1 MYKVLIVEDTLAIR
15 EEIYDILLME
25 GYEVFQA
32 ENGLIGFELALKEQP
47 DLIVSDILM
56 PELNGFEMFEK
67 LQTNNKTVS
76 IPLIFLSAKAE
87 KEDIRI
93 GMNLGAEDYLTKP
106 TNVDDLLNAVK
117 NKIKKKLI
125 IDQTISAK
133 TGALSKILQSQK
145 NELDNYS
152 HLISHELK
160 SSLRNISDLLTWSQ
174 EDRDETNNFQDSTI
188 NFQLMEDRI
197 EKMDLL
203 LAKLEH
209 YNNITSATFKNKLVN
224 SNTIVK
230 RIINEIHKPSAV
242 TIKIKNELPTLFVD
256 ENMVEKVF
264 KILIGNA
271 LNHID
276 KKTGFIEIACDITQ
290 KDYVFSIT
298 DNGIGI
304 HEKYHKKIFNMFE
317 AMESTKSAGI
327 GLSMAKKI
335 ISHYNGQV
343 YLKSIPNVETT
354 FYFNLP
360 ISEVS
365 PVKQRI

>member
-1 MYKVLIVEDTLAIR
+1 MYKVLIVEDTSAIR
-15 EEIYDILLME
+15 EEIYDILFME

-32 ENGLIGFELALKEQP
+32 KNGLIGFELALKEQP

-67 LQTNNKTVS
+67 MQQNNITMS

-87 KEDIRI
+87 ADDIRI

-106 TNVDDLLNAVK
+106 TNVNDLLNAVK

-125 IDQTISAK
+125 LDQNIITK
-133 TGALSKILQSQK
+133 TDALSKILQDQRA
-145 NELDNYS
+145 ELDNYS
-152 HLISHELK
+152 HLISHEFK

-174 EDRDETNNFQDSTI
+174 EDRDGTNDFPDSAI
-188 NFQLMEDRI
+188 NFQMMEDRI

-203 LAKLEH
+203 LARLEQ
-209 YNNITSATFKNKLVN
+209 YNNITPATFKDILVN
-224 SNTIVK
+224 SNTIVS
-230 RIINEIHKPSAV
+230 RIITETHKPAAV
-242 TIKIKNELPTLFVD
+242 TIKIKNELPNLYVD
-256 ENMVEKVF
+256 RNMVEKVF
-264 KILIGNA
+264 IILIENA

-276 KKTGFIEIACDITQ
+276 TKTGLIEIACETTQ
-290 KDYVFSIT
+290 KDHIFSIL

-304 HEKYHKKIFNMFE
+304 HEKHHKTIFNMFE
-317 AMESTKSAGI
+317 AIDSTKSAGI

-335 ISHYNGQV
+335 ISHYNGQLSV
-343 YLKSIPNVETT
+343 QSTPGVETT
-354 FYFNLP
+354 FCFNLP

-365 PVKQRI
+365 PLKQRI